1 MIRFFHEKETFKMCY
16 SQCVAWQPS
25 FLVGSSTKQ
34 PNFFHFCNCLNCVS
48 PVRTMNCLTLFPLCQ
63 EHLKSLGVTFR
74 GEGSF
79 VTDLLHS
86 KPPIFESALPLHQP
100 HEQEKIWNK
109 MKQNVIVCPLQ
120 EIRDYYGKF
129 ELLSNEYYVRID
141 FMFIDNC
148 TNLK

>member
-34 PNFFHFCNCLNCVS
+34 PNFFSFLQLLKL
-48 PVRTMNCLTLFPLCQ
+48 CLTSENHELPYFIS
-63 EHLKSLGVTFR
+63 SLLGAFEVSWCYFQR
-74 GEGSF
+74 GGSF

-141 FMFIDNC
+141 FMFIGNC

>member
-1 MIRFFHEKETFKMCY
+1 M
-16 SQCVAWQPS
+16 
-25 FLVGSSTKQ
+25 
-34 PNFFHFCNCLNCVS
+34 
-48 PVRTMNCLTLFPLCQ
+48 
-63 EHLKSLGVTFR
+63 KSLGVTFR

-129 ELLSNEYYVRID
+129 ELLSNEYYVRVD
-141 FMFIDNC
+141 FMFIGNC